1 MFDRTKPYNE
11 LPVLPPKL
19 KDGLSTEVLLLLAEA
34 THSIGKLEGI
44 SQKLPNP
51 LMLVNT
57 IALREAKASSEIENI
72 FTTDDELYKASLQ
85 QILTFHQQ
93 QKRFYYLGN
102 RCGMVSKT

>member
-1 MFDRTKPYNE
+1 MFERTKPYNE

-44 SQKLPNP
+44 SKKLPNP

-72 FTTDDELYKASLQ
+72 FTTDDEL
-85 QILTFHQQ
+85 
-93 QKRFYYLGN
+93 
-102 RCGMVSKT
+102 